1 MMQEG
6 QAEVEVEVSGATEFG
21 GVQQSVGP
29 DGHASQPSFGRE
41 RCVWWSVS
49 ERYV

>member
-6 QAEVEVEVSGATEFG
+6 QSEVEVEVP
-21 GVQQSVGP
+21 GVAGP
-29 DGHASQPSFGRE
+29 DGHASQPSAERE
-41 RCVWWSVS
+41 QHVWWSMS